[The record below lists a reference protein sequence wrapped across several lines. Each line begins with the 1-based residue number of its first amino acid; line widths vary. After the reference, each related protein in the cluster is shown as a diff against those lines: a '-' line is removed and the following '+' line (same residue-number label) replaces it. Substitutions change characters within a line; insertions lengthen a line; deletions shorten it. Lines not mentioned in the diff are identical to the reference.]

1 MKKYFQKARNTESY
15 QRITI
20 RAEEMALE
28 KVNLKFPNFSYF
40 VFVDVI
46 QKNEFRKISMEL
58 KERGNVTRKEKFT

>member
-20 RAEEMALE
+20 RAEEMVLE